1 MRCRWCGETLPEV
14 PRLLTYADVVRM
26 PWPARRSR
34 QALLA
39 KVMWSNQRHQM
50 GECLVVDTEGTYS
63 VSEAAKVL
71 SRSRHT
77 LYRMCYQGILP
88 RAQTT
93 QGLRIPAWVVEEMK
107 EKS

>member
-14 PRLLTYADVVRM
+14 PRPLTSADVVRM

-50 GECLVVDTEGTYS
+50 GECLVADTEDTYT
-63 VSEAAKVL
+63 VTEAAKVL
-71 SRSRHT
+71 SRSRDT
-77 LYRMCYQGILP
+77 LYRMCYQGTLP
-88 RAQTT
+88 RIETT
-93 QGLRIPAWVVEEMK
+93 QGLRIPARVVEEMK